1 MDNYHA
7 SNSDSSGPSI
17 AQVIAFT
24 SAAAVT
30 AAVVGIAAYM
40 YIRRISSS
48 TPQAFLNRCQSA
60 IDQIERGLD
69 TAHA

>member
-1 MDNYHA
+1 MDNSEINTDTA
-7 SNSDSSGPSI
+7 DRSI
-17 AQVIAFT
+17 AQVIAFA

-30 AAVVGIAAYM
+30 AALVGIAAYV
-40 YIRRISSS
+40 YIRRIASS

-69 TAHA
+69 TSEA